1 MTTKSS
7 TPSHVSFPL
16 HVLLVEDDLGDADD
30 VRRMLAEVGAANYDV
45 VHVLRLEQVLA
56 EIGRGG
62 TDVVLLDLQLP
73 DSARGDTVPAVMET
87 CPPQTAVVVVSGAA
101 DLEFAALAIQYG
113 AQDYVVKGAF
123 DADLLQ
129 RVILYAVERQRLQR
143 ELRDKQEQELAAL
156 KALVPFCTFCG
167 KVRDRASNEWL
178 TAEEYLARY
187 AEVDAT
193 HGICRGC
200 RHEQV
205 ATMIEANKDLDS
217 GVRKFLGNIFRGR
230 L

>member
-1 MTTKSS
+1 MKTRAP

-45 VHVLRLEQVLA
+45 VHVLRLEQALA
-56 EIGRGG
+56 EIGKGSM
-62 TDVVLLDLQLP
+62 DVVLLDLQLP
-73 DSARGDTVPAVMET
+73 DSDRGDTVPAVMET
-87 CPPQTAVVVVSGAA
+87 CPPQTAVVVVSGVA
-101 DLEFAALAIQYG
+101 DLELAAIAIQYG

-123 DADLLQ
+123 DADLLR

-143 ELRDKQEQELAAL
+143 ELRDKQGQELAAL
-156 KALVPFCTFCG
+156 KALVPFCAFCG

-193 HGICRGC
+193 HGICREC

-205 ATMIEANKDLDS
+205 ATMIEGNEDLDS
-217 GVRKFLGNIFRGR
+217 GVRKFLSGIFRGR